1 MRALWYAVR
10 VVVAGSAV
18 AGIGCK
24 SEADRACLDQ
34 FTSSQAT
41 VLEVKAEDL
50 ASVDASVAAIGAAL
64 RACEAAGRG
73 GEVEEL
79 TKAHNQ
85 LSAHKDRLVRR
96 AEMLAQRT
104 ELAPGELEKLVSTG
118 DPKCPRGQG
127 YLHGKSGKRIRCVG
141 PQPIDMTSEQAEQYF
156 KGRGYKLSRGVSP
169 LELRFEYGAELL
181 VFSYSEPLNAGPPRC
196 VALYPSPDMSWQEAT
211 ARLTGASP
219 ARLSPGRPIVG
230 AARPL
235 ALKVEES
242 AQKVSAHI
250 GDCSG

>member
-1 MRALWYAVR
+1 MT
-10 VVVAGSAV
+10 GS
-18 AGIGCK
+18 GCK
-24 SEADRACLDQ
+24 SEADRACLDL

-50 ASVDASVAAIGAAL
+50 ASVDGSVAAITSAL

-73 GEVEEL
+73 GEVDEL
-79 TKAHNQ
+79 TQAHEQ
-85 LSAHKDRLVRR
+85 LSAHRDRLVRR

-141 PQPIDMTSEQAEQYF
+141 PQPIDMSSEQAEQYF
-156 KGRGYKLSRGVSP
+156 KGRGYKLSRGASP

-181 VFSYSEPLNAGPPRC
+181 VFTYSEALRSGPPRC
-196 VALYPSPDMSWQEAT
+196 VVLYPSPDMSWQEAT
-211 ARLTGASP
+211 ARLTGVSP

>member
-1 MRALWYAVR
+1 MRALGWA
-10 VVVAGSAV
+10 AGVMIGILMTASA
-18 AGIGCK
+18 CK
-24 SEADRACLDQ
+24 SDADRACLEQ

-41 VLEVKAEDL
+41 VMEVKAEDL
-50 ASVDASVAAIGAAL
+50 ASVDGSIAAIGAAL
-64 RACEAAGRG
+64 RACEAAGQG

-79 TKAHNQ
+79 SQAHKQ

-127 YLHGKSGKRIRCVG
+127 YLHGKSGKRIRCIG
-141 PQPIDMTSEQAEQYF
+141 PQPIDMSPEQAEQYY
-156 KGRGYKLSRGVSP
+156 KGRGYKVSRGASP

-181 VFSYSEPLNAGPPRC
+181 VFSYSEPLQAGPPRC
-196 VALYPSPDMSWQEAT
+196 VVLYPSPDMSWQEAT
-211 ARLTGASP
+211 ARLTGVSP
-219 ARLSPGRPIVG
+219 ARLSPGRPVG